1 MKTIISELSRNVIIE
16 SLNNILNTVKD
27 EIKHVAS
34 NNILEYI
41 MRECDNC
48 QQTKTILHRDR
59 PVNLD
64 KVYLP
69 LSIQRMYGFRRVN
82 SYEGH
87 SQIEICDINNVFRE
101 SKLVTII
108 GDAGSGK
115 STLIKYLFLGAI
127 RNNYKIPIKV
137 ELRYLNGTDYSIID
151 YILNNIIRYEGIAD
165 SERIINRMLISGK
178 FVFFFDGYDELD
190 GNIKSNIAREI
201 SQISRKYNK
210 NSYIL
215 TSRPTDEINL
225 LDGFYNYRVRQLSN
239 KQIVEFVK
247 RQYEVDE
254 QEIANKIIDTIQS
267 KEIDKYRHFLRNPL
281 LLSMFIFSYQTDS
294 HIPQK
299 TSDFYAQVFNTLY
312 SGHDTISKLGF
323 RREKKSGLS
332 KDVIRELLDKFSFAT
347 YWDTKYSFQ
356 YEEIQDYL
364 NRVKLGMDVEFDD
377 DALIYDLQVAINIL
391 TKDGIIYEFPHRSLQ
406 EYFAAS
412 FVARLSTALKSSVY
426 KSLVDTPLPILASNY
441 NFFYLLS
448 ELDIDFKTLFL
459 IPYLG
464 KIQLFITNIAI
475 EDLYPYFRTIMQISK
490 LFSVSMYRDFLK
502 IHNEYL
508 QQLEGIVGYRI
519 GARQYMNKQREFR
532 DSIFTPFLLSYN
544 YNAVIEEIQNTIEK
558 EDSLGRKFLNAIFL
572 TQ

>member
-41 MRECDNC
+41 MRECGNC

-59 PVNLD
+59 PVDLD

-69 LSIQRMYGFRRVN
+69 LSIQRMYGFRQVD
-82 SYEGH
+82 SYEGR
-87 SQIEICDINNVFRE
+87 SQIEICDINSVFRE

-165 SERIINRMLISGK
+165 SEHIINRMLISGE

-267 KEIDKYRHFLRNPL
+267 KEIDQYRHFLRNPL

-332 KDVIRELLDKFSFAT
+332 KDVIRALLDKFSFAT

-391 TKDGIIYEFPHRSLQ
+391 TKDGIMYEFPHRSLQ

-426 KSLVDTPLPILASNY
+426 KSLVDTPLSILASNY

-490 LFSVSMYRDFLK
+490 LFSASMYRDFLK

-508 QQLEGIVGYRI
+508 QQLEGIVGCRI
-519 GARQYMNKQREFR
+519 GTRQYMNKQRELK

-544 YNAVIEEIQNTIEK
+544 YNAVIEEIQSTIEK

>member
-48 QQTKTILHRDR
+48 LQTKTILHRDR

-82 SYEGH
+82 SYEGR
-87 SQIEICDINNVFRE
+87 SQIEICDINSVFRE

-347 YWDTKYSFQ
+347 YWDAKYSFQ

-475 EDLYPYFRTIMQISK
+475 EDIYPYFRTIMQISK

-519 GARQYMNKQREFR
+519 GARQYMNKQRELK

-544 YNAVIEEIQNTIEK
+544 YNAVIEEIQSTIEK